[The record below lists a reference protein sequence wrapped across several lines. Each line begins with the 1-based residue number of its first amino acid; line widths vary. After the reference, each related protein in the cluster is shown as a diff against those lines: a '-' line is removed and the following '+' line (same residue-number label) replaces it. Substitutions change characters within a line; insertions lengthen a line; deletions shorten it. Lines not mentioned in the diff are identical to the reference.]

1 MKEDDKKY
9 KYIGAGLI
17 IIGLLLMVFS
27 SGTLG
32 ISSQDLYAQSN
43 DPSLKIMSVENLT
56 GPVQVIIDLNVVG
69 VQAQDVFIQDVEA
82 QGGTVVDTMYT
93 LDNSILTTIDASKL
107 YTLASNPNVVRIVQ
121 NQDVWFAPQDDV
133 VTQNLA
139 DMRYTQLN
147 VEPEWA
153 KGLTGKG
160 VVVAIVDT
168 GINSQLSIFQRNGQS
183 IVIGS
188 QQQYGEYVMWHGTA
202 CASCV
207 ASQDAFSKGIAPGAS
222 LLNVEVFK
230 ATGSADIWSIKK
242 GWDWVVQWKNAHQN
256 IPLICSNSL
265 GADARTSPSAII
277 LNKYASD
284 MMNKYNIPMIVASGN
299 SGPGIV
305 LCPGQSPD
313 VLTVGAV
320 DFQGNIASFSCSDA
334 NKPDV
339 VAPGVSINMFDENG
353 NPKTASGTS
362 FSTPLTAGVA
372 ALILEQHPDYS
383 AQQLKSVIKD
393 SAHSVQSQS
402 AYGSGLVDATA
413 AVNAVPGILITGSGS
428 SSILYIGLIIVGAII
443 FFIPEIKKRKK

>member
-1 MKEDDKKY
+1 MKEDNKKY

-17 IIGLLLMVFS
+17 IISLLLMLFS
-27 SGTLG
+27 STN
-32 ISSQDLYAQSN
+32 IASNTQNLYAQSN

-82 QGGTVVDTMYT
+82 QGGIVVDTMYT

-107 YTLASNPNVVRIVQ
+107 STLASNPNVVRIVQ
-121 NQDVWFAPQDDV
+121 NQDVWFAPQEDV

-139 DMRYTQLN
+139 DTRYQQLN
-147 VEPEWA
+147 VQPIWNE
-153 KGLTGKG
+153 GLTGKG

-207 ASQDAFSKGIAPGAS
+207 ASQDPFSKGIAPGAS

-230 ATGSADIWSIKK
+230 PTGSADIWSIKK
-242 GWDWVVQWKNAHQN
+242 GWDWVVQWKNTHQN
-256 IPLICSNSL
+256 TPLICSNSL
-265 GADARTSPSAII
+265 GATPSPASII
-277 LNKYASD
+277 LNTYASD
-284 MMNKYNIPMIVASGN
+284 MVNKHNILMVVASGN
-299 SGPGIV
+299 NGPGIV

-320 DFQGNIASFSCSDA
+320 DFQGNIASFSCSNA

-339 VAPGVSINMFDENG
+339 VAPGVSINMFDDQG

-372 ALILEQHPDYS
+372 ALILQQHPDYS
-383 AQQLKSVIKD
+383 AQQLKSVIKN
-393 SAHSVQSQS
+393 SAHPVQSQS
-402 AYGSGLVDATA
+402 AYGNGIVDATA
-413 AVNAVPGILITGSGS
+413 AVNAVPGISITVNGS
-428 SSILYIGLIIVGAII
+428 SNILYIGLIIVGAII

>member
-9 KYIGAGLI
+9 RYIGAGLI
-17 IIGLLLMVFS
+17 IVSLLLMLFS
-27 SGTLG
+27 STN
-32 ISSQDLYAQSN
+32 IASNTQNSYAQS
-43 DPSLKIMSVENLT
+43 KIMSVGNLT
-56 GPVQVIIDLNVVG
+56 GPVQVIIDLDVVG
-69 VQAQDVFIQDVEA
+69 VQAQDVFIQAVEE
-82 QGGTVVDTMYT
+82 QGGTVIDTMYT

-107 YTLASNPNVVRIVQ
+107 YALASNPNVVRIVQ
-121 NQDVWFAPQDDV
+121 NQDVWFAPQEGM

-139 DMRYTQLN
+139 DTRYQQLN
-147 VEPEWA
+147 VQPIWNT
-153 KGLTGKG
+153 GLTGKG

-168 GINSQLSIFQRNGQS
+168 GINSQLSIFQRNGKS
-183 IVIGS
+183 IIIGS

-207 ASQDAFSKGIAPGAS
+207 ASQDPFSKGIAPGAS

-230 ATGSADIWSIKK
+230 PTGSADIWSIKK
-242 GWDWVVQWKNAHQN
+242 GWDWVVQWKNTHKDT
-256 IPLICSNSL
+256 PLICSNSL
-265 GADARTSPSAII
+265 GADGRTSPSAVI
-277 LNKYASD
+277 LNRYASE
-284 MMNKYNIPMIVASGN
+284 MMNKYNIPMVVASGN
-299 SGPGIV
+299 SGPGVV

-320 DFQGNIASFSCSDA
+320 DYQGNIASFSCSDA

-339 VAPGVSINMFDENG
+339 VAPGVSISMFDENG

-372 ALILEQHPDYS
+372 ALILEQHPEYS

-402 AYGSGLVDATA
+402 AYGSGIVDATA
-413 AVNAVPGILITGSGS
+413 AVNAVPSITVLAGGS
-428 SSILYIGLIIVGAII
+428 SNTVYIALIIVGVII
-443 FFIPEIKKRKK
+443 FFLPEIKKRKK